1 MSEYLKLSNVY
12 IYGQELGGDKQNKSA
27 KFCYSNF
34 YFKMVFYIV
43 LYYIRKRGTGETSK
57 CGRILTVGE
66 SR

>member
-1 MSEYLKLSNVY
+1 MFKLIVLKGMSECLKLSNVY

-43 LYYIRKRGTGETSK
+43 LYYIFNNQK
-57 CGRILTVGE
+57 L
-66 SR
+66 